1 MFKQA
6 KKNRVFQDVIDQI
19 EEAILHGKLSEGDR
33 LPPEREL
40 TELFGASRGTI
51 REALRVL
58 EEKGFITVKTGTAG
72 GAIISIVPPQK
83 VTESLARV
91 VRTQKVSMKD
101 IADFREGVEGIVS
114 FKAAEQA
121 DRKDL
126 THLRRLLEAMERCI
140 EAGIQRWKE
149 FIELDNDFHRYLGTI
164 AGNLLY
170 ELVLDSV
177 HENISRYYDRL
188 LEPKKE
194 TMEENYRDLQ
204 DIYHAVAEKNPER
217 ARIKIMDHVRRFSL
231 YMAEKE

>member
-1 MFKQA
+1 MFTQA

-40 TELFGASRGTI
+40 TELFGTSRGTV

-58 EEKGFITVKTGTAG
+58 EEKGLITVKTGVSG
-72 GAIISIVPPQK
+72 GAIVSIVPPRK

-91 VRTQKVSMKD
+91 VRSQQVSMRD
-101 IADFREGVEGIVS
+101 IADFREGVEGIVAY
-114 FKAAEQA
+114 KAAERA
-121 DRKDL
+121 GKTDL
-126 THLRRLLEAMERCI
+126 AHLTGLLKVMKQCVK
-140 EAGIQRWKE
+140 AGVPCWNE

-188 LEPKKE
+188 LEPRKK

-204 DIYHAVAEKNPER
+204 NIYHAVAESDPDK
-217 ARIKIMDHVRRFSL
+217 ARLKIMDHVRRFSL

>member
-40 TELFGASRGTI
+40 TELFGTSRGTI

-58 EEKGFITVKTGTAG
+58 EEKGFINVKTGVAG
-72 GAIISIVPPQK
+72 GAIISIVPPRK

-91 VRTQKVSMKD
+91 VRSQQVSMRD
-101 IADFREGVEGIVS
+101 IADFREGVEGIVA
-114 FKAAEQA
+114 FKAARQA
-121 DRKDL
+121 EKNDL
-126 THLRRLLEAMERCI
+126 LHLAGLLEGMNTCVE
-140 EAGIQRWKE
+140 EGVTRWKE
-149 FIELDNDFHRYLGTI
+149 FIELDNHFHRYLGTI

-170 ELVLDSV
+170 ELVLNSV

-188 LEPKKE
+188 LEPRQE
-194 TMEENYRDLQ
+194 TMEENYRDLRE
-204 DIYHAVAEKNPER
+204 IYAAVAEGDPDR
-217 ARIKIMDHVRRFSL
+217 AEKKITDHVRRFSL
-231 YMAEKE
+231 YMEGKE